1 MHRERKNLRS
11 TRKNTKTYTLEDDMC
26 PAQEANAS
34 CNLFCFA
41 ALADTNENTIYTD
54 LTGKFPV
61 RSHKGHQYIF
71 VAYIYD
77 ENTILIQG
85 MPNRVAGT
93 QVKVLQDIYKYLV
106 DQNIKPILHVID
118 NECSKTFNEFIIGD
132 KKTCI

>member
-1 MHRERKNLRS
+1 MH
-11 TRKNTKTYTLEDDMC
+11 

-34 CNLFCFA
+34 CDLFCFA

-77 ENTILIQG
+77 ANAILIRG
-85 MPNRVAGT
+85 MPNREAGT
-93 QVKVLQDIYKYLV
+93 QVKAFQDIYKYL
-106 DQNIKPILHVID
+106 ID
-118 NECSKTFNEFIIGD
+118 
-132 KKTCI
+132 